1 MSDEQPE
8 NRSDTRIDLGIYDRN
23 NRIGI
28 TSAEIMALVLSV
40 LWIAGISSF
49 FLFGDSRTSSNAVDP
64 LTFVIKLLAIFLPIA
79 VIWVGAATAR
89 AARLMRTESARLQ
102 AAIDAMRHSYIEQA
116 QSAGMGVRP
125 SVEKK
130 LDEIAEAQKK
140 TDAKIAVFSSTRE
153 RPGEKAITNKPVI
166 VSDSIDA
173 VETEQTTLE
182 LGTRSAEIHEPVGI
196 DDFIRALNFP
206 ENADDQAG
214 FDALRLALKDRTIA
228 KLIQSA
234 QDVLT
239 LLSQEGIYMDDL
251 RPDRAKPEI
260 WRNFAKGERGR
271 GVAALGGVRDRSCLA
286 LTAGRMRQDTIFRD
300 TAHHFLREFDKTF
313 VEFEA
318 NANDEEISALADT
331 RTARAFMLLG
341 RVAGVFD

>member
-1 MSDEQPE
+1 MTDEQP
-8 NRSDTRIDLGIYDRN
+8 DPKPTVPIDLGVYN
-23 NRIGI
+23 NSNRIGI
-28 TSAEIMALVLSV
+28 TSSEIVALVLSV
-40 LWIAGISSF
+40 LWVGGIALF
-49 FLFGDSRTSSNAVDP
+49 FFFGGRNTGVEAVDP
-64 LTFVIKLLAIFLPIA
+64 LAFVIKFLAIFLPIA

-89 AARLMRTESARLQ
+89 SARIMRAESARLQ
-102 AAIDAMRHSYIEQA
+102 AAIDAMRHSYVEQS

-130 LDEIAEAQKK
+130 LDQIVEAQKQ

-153 RPGEKAITNKPVI
+153 RPGENTITNKPVI
-166 VSDSIDA
+166 VQDTIPDA
-173 VETEQTTLE
+173 ETEQPALE
-182 LGTRSAEIHEPVGI
+182 LGTRTADLDTPVGM

-206 ENADDQAG
+206 ENAEDKEG
-214 FDALRLALKDRTIA
+214 FDALRRALKDHKIA

-260 WRNFAKGERGR
+260 WRSFAKGMRGR
-271 GVAALGGVRDRSCLA
+271 SVAPLGGVRDRSCLA

-341 RVAGVFD
+341 RVAGAFD